1 MRILWSAIALT
12 VLGSVPLLAQHYA
25 RTDLTANSA
34 SVSDK
39 AANIDGNLLN
49 AWGLSRATTS
59 PWVDFRQR
67 RRGFDSLRRC
77 WRASTDHHTSTLGC
91 HHTASPLRQLV
102 GCRNGKRGKDLNSNR
117 HGL

>member
-12 VLGSVPLLAQHYA
+12 VLFSVPLLAQHYA

-49 AWGLSRATTS
+49 AWGLSRHYK
-59 PWVDFRQR
+59 PLVDFRQR

-77 WRASTDHHTSTLGC
+77 WRASTHHHTPTLGR
-91 HHTASPLRQLV
+91 HHTPSL
-102 GCRNGKRGKDLNSNR
+102 
-117 HGL
+117 